1 MTTSPELVVAID
13 VGGTRLKG
21 ALVDAAAHRFHE
33 ETRSTPR
40 DQGPD
45 AVVDAIVAFA
55 TELAERGRRAGG
67 TVSGA
72 GVVVPGLV
80 DESKG
85 VAILSANLGWRDLPL
100 RSMIESRLALPLGFG
115 QDVRAG
121 GLAEFRLGA
130 ARGTVTALFVPVG
143 TGIGAAMVVDGHLVS
158 SGGLAGEIGHVAV
171 DPAGASCG
179 CGRRGCLETVASAAA
194 VMRRYAER
202 TGRAASGGGEIAHLA
217 VSGDPVARMVWDE
230 AVDALAAGLATCT
243 TLLAPEVIVLGG
255 GLAESGGLLLDPLR
269 GALDARLT
277 FERRPRLARAE
288 LGDRAGALG
297 AALLA
302 WERLR

>member
-1 MTTSPELVVAID
+1 MTASPELVVAID

-21 ALVDAAAHRFHE
+21 ALVDSEARRFHE

-40 DQGPD
+40 DQGPA
-45 AVVDAIVAFA
+45 AVIDAIVAFA
-55 TELAERGRRAGG
+55 TALTDRGRRAGG

-80 DESKG
+80 DENKG
-85 VAILSANLGWRDLPL
+85 VAVVSANLGWRDLPL

-130 ARGTVTALFVPVG
+130 ARSTAAALFVPVG
-143 TGIGAAMVVDGHLVS
+143 TGIGAAMVVDGHFVS
-158 SGGLAGEIGHVAV
+158 NGGLAGEIGHVVV

-179 CGRRGCLETVASAAA
+179 CGRRGCLETVASASA
-194 VMRRYAER
+194 VGRRYAER
-202 TGRAASGGGEIAHLA
+202 TGRAASGAEIARLA
-217 VSGDPVARMVWDE
+217 GSGDPDARMVWDE
-230 AVDALAAGLATCT
+230 AVDALAAVLATCT

-255 GLAESGGLLLDPLR
+255 GLAESGGLLLEPLR

>member
-1 MTTSPELVVAID
+1 MTTSRELVVAID

-21 ALVDAAAHRFHE
+21 ALVDAAVHRFHE

-45 AVVDAIVAFA
+45 AVVDAIIAFA
-55 TELAERGRRAGG
+55 TELTERGRRAGG

-143 TGIGAAMVVDGHLVS
+143 TGIGAAMFVEGHLVS

-171 DPAGASCG
+171 DPAGSSCG
-179 CGRRGCLETVASAAA
+179 CGRRGCLETVASAASL
-194 VMRRYAER
+194 MRRYAER
-202 TGRAASGGGEIAHLA
+202 TGRAASGDEIARLA
-217 VSGDPVARMVWDE
+217 DSGDPDARMVWDE
-230 AVDALAAGLATCT
+230 AVDALAAVLATCT

-269 GALDARLT
+269 DALDARLT

>member
-1 MTTSPELVVAID
+1 VTTSRELVVAID

-21 ALVDAAAHRFHE
+21 ALVDAAAQRFHE
-33 ETRSTPR
+33 EVRSTPR

-55 TELAERGRRAGG
+55 TELTARGRRAGG

-85 VAILSANLGWRDLPL
+85 VVIFSANLGWRDLPL

-121 GLAEFRLGA
+121 GLAELQFGA
-130 ARGTVTALFVPVG
+130 ARGAATALFVPVG
-143 TGIGAAMVVDGHLVS
+143 TGIGAAMFVEGHLVS
-158 SGGLAGEIGHVAV
+158 GGGLAGEIGHVAV

-202 TGRAASGGGEIAHLA
+202 TGRAASGGEIARLA
-217 VSGDPVARMVWDE
+217 GGGDPDARMVWDE
-230 AVDALAAGLATCT
+230 AVDALAAVLATCT
-243 TLLAPEVIVLGG
+243 TLLAAEVIVLGG

>member
-1 MTTSPELVVAID
+1 MTIPHELVVAID

-21 ALVDAAAHRFHE
+21 ALVDAAAHRSHE
-33 ETRSTPR
+33 ENRPTPR
-40 DQGPD
+40 GKSPD

-55 TELAERGRRAGG
+55 TELTERGSRAGG
-67 TVSGA
+67 TVAAA
-72 GVVVPGLV
+72 GVVVPGLI

-85 VAILSANLGWRDLPL
+85 VALLSANLGWRDLPL
-100 RSMIESRLALPLGFG
+100 RSMIESRLPLPLVFG
-115 QDVRAG
+115 QDIRAG

-130 ARGTVTALFVPVG
+130 ARGAGTALFVPVG
-143 TGIGAAMVVDGHLVS
+143 TGIGAAMFVEGRPMS
-158 SGGLAGEIGHVAV
+158 GGGLAGEIGHVAV
-171 DPAGASCG
+171 DPAGAPCG

-194 VMRRYAER
+194 VMRRYTER
-202 TGRAASGGGEIAHLA
+202 TGRAASGGEIARLA
-217 VSGDPVARMVWDE
+217 GSGDPDARTVWDE
-230 AVDALAAGLATCT
+230 AVDALAAVLATCT